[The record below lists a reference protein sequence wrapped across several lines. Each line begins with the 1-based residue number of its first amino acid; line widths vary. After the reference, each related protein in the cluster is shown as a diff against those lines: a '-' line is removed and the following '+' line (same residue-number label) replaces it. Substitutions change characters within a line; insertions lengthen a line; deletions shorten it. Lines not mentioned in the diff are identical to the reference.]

1 MKMKSK
7 TKNVAH
13 KAFGNG
19 ILQNSKDPPTLQLKI
34 SLEVQDL
41 SGVVM
46 SIITMK
52 MLKMVLTLARM
63 MIMLNL
69 GTFNL
74 AGEQCY
80 QREGEISKI

>member
-1 MKMKSK
+1 
-7 TKNVAH
+7 
-13 KAFGNG
+13 
-19 ILQNSKDPPTLQLKI
+19 
-34 SLEVQDL
+34 
-41 SGVVM
+41 M

-69 GTFNL
+69 GTFTL